1 MEQQVK
7 EIKKDSFWKKY
18 KFTLI
23 CFLSSLPLLAFGI
36 IAMIYLYTP
45 QTTFIRVHK
54 AWLLPLFACLY
65 SVLLETIIVIIP
77 LIMLI
82 RKNKK
87 DKKTVEK
94 K

>member
-7 EIKKDSFWKKY
+7 EIKKDGFWKKY

-36 IAMIYLYTP
+36 VAMIYLYTP
-45 QTTFIRVHK
+45 QTNYIAAHK
-54 AWLLPLFACLY
+54 SWLLPLFACLY
-65 SVLLETIIVIIP
+65 AVLLETIIVILP
-77 LIMLI
+77 LVMLV

-87 DKKTVEK
+87 DKKAAEK